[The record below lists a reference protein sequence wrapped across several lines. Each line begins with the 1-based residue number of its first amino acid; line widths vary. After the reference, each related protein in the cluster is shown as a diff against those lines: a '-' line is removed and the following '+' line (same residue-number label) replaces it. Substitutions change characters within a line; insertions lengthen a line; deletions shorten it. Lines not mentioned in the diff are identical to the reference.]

1 MKRGRKVKRARLGK
15 IIFFPLILIA
25 ALNFMKLYDINL
37 ISSEKMKEIQNVV
50 DKTSIGKIQVN
61 WKDVAAI
68 ASVEYAPDTM
78 TKQEIENTAN
88 LFIEKKETQYRL
100 KEIDEVIEALAYS
113 EKQKKEVN
121 AYLEY
126 LNAEGTSSTLEN
138 KDSLQVSFISSI
150 KEGAI
155 DNYKEY
161 GILPS
166 ITIAQAILESG
177 WGKSE
182 LSVKYN
188 NIFGIKSYNWD
199 GKSATIRTSEFHEEN
214 IQADFRVYDT
224 ISDSLQDHSVFLTEN
239 PRYEKN
245 GLFSAKTYS
254 EQATAL
260 QEAGYSTIENEAGE
274 KIYSEL
280 LIELIRQHQLQL
292 IDSEAH
298 LGHG

>member
-1 MKRGRKVKRARLGK
+1 MKRASLGK

-25 ALNFMKLYDINL
+25 ALNFMKLYNINL

-50 DKTSIGKIQVN
+50 DETSIGKIQVN

-78 TKQEIENTAN
+78 KKQEIEKTAN

-100 KEIDEVIEALAYS
+100 KEINEVIEALAYS

-121 AYLEY
+121 AYLKY
-126 LNAEGTSSTLEN
+126 LNAEGTSSNLEN

-155 DNYKEY
+155 DNYNEY

-199 GKSATIRTSEFHEEN
+199 GKSANIRTSEFHEEN

-292 IDSEAH
+292 IDSDAQ

>member
-1 MKRGRKVKRARLGK
+1 MKRARLGK
-15 IIFFPLILIA
+15 IIFFTLILIV
-25 ALNFMKLYDINL
+25 ALNFIKLFDINS
-37 ISSEKMKEIQNVV
+37 ISTEKMKEIQNVV

-68 ASVEYAPDTM
+68 ASVEYALDTM
-78 TKQEIENTAN
+78 TKQEIEKTAN
-88 LFIEKKETQYRL
+88 LFIEKKKNQYRL
-100 KEIDEVIEALAYS
+100 KGVDEVIEALAYS

-121 AYLEY
+121 AYLKY
-126 LNAEGTSSTLEN
+126 LNGETSSNIEN
-138 KDSLQVSFISSI
+138 NDSVQVSFISSI

-155 DNYKEY
+155 DNYKEN

-199 GKSATIRTSEFHEEN
+199 GKSANISTREFHEEN

-224 ISDSLQDHSVFLTEN
+224 ISDSLQDHAAFLTEN

-245 GLFSAKTYS
+245 GLFSSKTYT

-280 LIELIRQHQLQL
+280 LIELIRQYQLQL
-292 IDSEAH
+292 IDSEAQ
-298 LGHG
+298 LGYG

>member
-1 MKRGRKVKRARLGK
+1 MKRASLGK

-50 DKTSIGKIQVN
+50 DETSIGKIQVN

-78 TKQEIENTAN
+78 TKQEIEKTAN

-100 KEIDEVIEALAYS
+100 KEINEVIEALAYS

-121 AYLEY
+121 AYMKY
-126 LNAEGTSSTLEN
+126 LNAEGTSSNLEN

-155 DNYKEY
+155 DNYNEY

-199 GKSATIRTSEFHEEN
+199 GKSANIRTSEFHEEN

-292 IDSEAH
+292 IDSDAQ

>member
-1 MKRGRKVKRARLGK
+1 MKRARLGK
-15 IIFFPLILIA
+15 IIFFSLILVA
-25 ALNFMKLYDINL
+25 ALCFMKLYDINL
-37 ISSEKMKEIQNVV
+37 ISPEKMKEIQNVV
-50 DKTSIGKIQVN
+50 DETSIGKVQVN

-78 TKQEIENTAN
+78 TKQEIEKTAN

-100 KEIDEVIEALAYS
+100 KEIDEVMEALTYS

-121 AYLEY
+121 AYLKY
-126 LNAEGTSSTLEN
+126 LNGEGKNSNLEN

-155 DNYKEY
+155 DNYNEY

-199 GKSATIRTSEFHEEN
+199 GKSANISTSEFHEEN

-239 PRYEKN
+239 PRYEKS

-292 IDSEAH
+292 IDSEAQ

>member
-1 MKRGRKVKRARLGK
+1 MKRASLGK
-15 IIFFPLILIA
+15 IIFFTLILIA
-25 ALNFMKLYDINL
+25 ALILIKFYNINS
-37 ISSEKMKEIQNVV
+37 ISIEKMKEIQHVV
-50 DKTSIGKIQVN
+50 DETSIGKIQVN

-68 ASVEYAPDTM
+68 ASVDYSLDTM
-78 TKQEIENTAN
+78 TKQEIENTAK
-88 LFIEKKETQYRL
+88 LFIEKKKTLYRL
-100 KEIDEVIEALAYS
+100 KEIDEVIEALAYT
-113 EKQKKEVN
+113 EKQKKEVH

-126 LNAEGTSSTLEN
+126 LNDEGTGLNIGN

-150 KEGAI
+150 KGGAI

-188 NIFGIKSYNWD
+188 NIFGIKSHNWD
-199 GKSATIRTSEFHEEN
+199 GKSVNIGTSEFHEEN

-245 GLFSAKTYS
+245 GLFSSKTYT

-260 QEAGYSTIENEAGE
+260 QEAGYSTLENEAGE
-274 KIYSEL
+274 KIYGEL
-280 LIELIRQHQLQL
+280 LIELINQYQLQL
-292 IDSEAH
+292 IDSEAQ
-298 LGHG
+298 LGYS

>member
-1 MKRGRKVKRARLGK
+1 MKRARLGK
-15 IIFFPLILIA
+15 IIFFTLILIA
-25 ALNFMKLYDINL
+25 ALNLIKLFDINS
-37 ISSEKMKEIQNVV
+37 ISTEKMKEIQNVV
-50 DKTSIGKIQVN
+50 DETSIGKIQVN

-78 TKQEIENTAN
+78 TKQEIEKTAN

-100 KEIDEVIEALAYS
+100 KKIDEVIKALAYS

-121 AYLEY
+121 ANLKY
-126 LNAEGTSSTLEN
+126 LNAEGTSSNLEN

-199 GKSATIRTSEFHEEN
+199 GKSANISTSEFHQEN
-214 IQADFRVYDT
+214 ILADFRVYDT

-239 PRYEKN
+239 PRYEQS
-245 GLFSAKTYS
+245 GLFSAKTYT

>member
-1 MKRGRKVKRARLGK
+1 MKRARLGK
-15 IIFFPLILIA
+15 IIIFALILIG
-25 ALNFMKLYDINL
+25 ALNVIKLFDINS
-37 ISSEKMKEIQNVV
+37 ISTEKMKEIQNVV
-50 DKTSIGKIQVN
+50 DETSIGKIQVN

-68 ASVEYAPDTM
+68 ASVEYALDAM
-78 TKQEIENTAN
+78 TKQEIEKTAN
-88 LFIEKKETQYRL
+88 LFIEKKKNQYRL
-100 KEIDEVIEALAYS
+100 KEVDEVIEALAYS

-121 AYLEY
+121 AYLKY
-126 LNAEGTSSTLEN
+126 LNDETSSNIEN
-138 KDSLQVSFISSI
+138 NDSVQVTFISSI

-155 DNYKEY
+155 DNYKEN

-199 GKSATIRTSEFHEEN
+199 GKSANISTREFHEEN

-224 ISDSLQDHSVFLTEN
+224 ISDSLQDHAAFLTKN

-245 GLFSAKTYS
+245 GLFSAKTYT

-274 KIYSEL
+274 KIYSKL
-280 LIELIRQHQLQL
+280 LIELIRQYQLQL
-292 IDSEAH
+292 IDSEAQ
-298 LGHG
+298 LGYG

>member
-1 MKRGRKVKRARLGK
+1 MKRASLGK
-15 IIFFPLILIA
+15 IIFFTLILIG
-25 ALNFMKLYDINL
+25 ALNFIKLFDINS
-37 ISSEKMKEIQNVV
+37 ISTEKMKEIQNVV

-68 ASVEYAPDTM
+68 ASVEYELDTM
-78 TKQEIENTAN
+78 TKQEIEKTAN
-88 LFIEKKETQYRL
+88 LFIEKKRNQYQL
-100 KEIDEVIEALAYS
+100 KEVDEVIEALAYS

-121 AYLEY
+121 AYLKY
-126 LNAEGTSSTLEN
+126 LNGETSSNIEN
-138 KDSLQVSFISSI
+138 NDSVQVSFISSI

-155 DNYKEY
+155 DNYKEN

-199 GKSATIRTSEFHEEN
+199 GKSANISTREFHEEN

-224 ISDSLQDHSVFLTEN
+224 ISDSLQDHAAFLTEN

-245 GLFSAKTYS
+245 GLFSSKTYT

-280 LIELIRQHQLQL
+280 LIELIRQYQLQL
-292 IDSEAH
+292 IDSEAQ
-298 LGHG
+298 LGYG

>member
-1 MKRGRKVKRARLGK
+1 MKRASLGK

-25 ALNFMKLYDINL
+25 ALNFMKLYNINL

-50 DKTSIGKIQVN
+50 DETSIGKIQVN

-78 TKQEIENTAN
+78 TKQEIEKTAN

-100 KEIDEVIEALAYS
+100 KEINEVIEALAYS

-121 AYLEY
+121 AYLKY
-126 LNAEGTSSTLEN
+126 LNAEGTSSNLEN

-155 DNYKEY
+155 DNYNEY

-199 GKSATIRTSEFHEEN
+199 GKSANIRTSEFHEEN

-292 IDSEAH
+292 IDSDAQ

>member
-1 MKRGRKVKRARLGK
+1 MKRANLGK
-15 IIFFPLILIA
+15 IIIFTLVLIA
-25 ALNFMKLYDINL
+25 ALKFIKSFDINS
-37 ISSEKMKEIQNVV
+37 ISTEKMIEIQNVV
-50 DKTSIGKIQVN
+50 DETSIGKIQVN

-68 ASVEYAPDTM
+68 ASVEYALDTTSREEIKKM
-78 TKQEIENTAN
+78 TN
-88 LFIEKKETQYRL
+88 LFMEKRENQYRL
-100 KEIDEVIEALAYS
+100 KEVDEVTEALAYD
-113 EKQKKEVN
+113 EKQKKKVK
-121 AYLEY
+121 AYLKC
-126 LNAEGTSSTLEN
+126 LNAVRNFSKMEN
-138 KDSLQVSFISSI
+138 EDSLQMNFIASI

-155 DNYKEY
+155 DNYKKY

-199 GKSATIRTSEFHEEN
+199 GESTNISTSEFHDDN

-239 PRYEKN
+239 PRYEKH
-245 GLFSAKTYS
+245 GLFSSKTYT

-260 QEAGYSTIENEAGE
+260 QEAGYSTKENEAGE

-280 LIELIRQHQLQL
+280 LIELIRQYQLQL
-292 IDSEAH
+292 FDSEAH
-298 LGHG
+298 LEYG

>member
-1 MKRGRKVKRARLGK
+1 MKRARLGK
-15 IIFFPLILIA
+15 IIFFTLILIA
-25 ALNFMKLYDINL
+25 ALNLIKLFDINS
-37 ISSEKMKEIQNVV
+37 ISTEKMKEIQNVV
-50 DKTSIGKIQVN
+50 DETSIGKIQVN

-78 TKQEIENTAN
+78 TKQEIEKTAN

-100 KEIDEVIEALAYS
+100 KEIDEVIKALAYS

-121 AYLEY
+121 AYLKY
-126 LNAEGTSSTLEN
+126 LNAEGTSSNLKN

-199 GKSATIRTSEFHEEN
+199 GKSANINTSEFHEEN

-239 PRYEKN
+239 PRYEKS
-245 GLFSAKTYS
+245 GLFSAKTYT

-260 QEAGYSTIENEAGE
+260 QEAGYSTVENEAGE

-280 LIELIRQHQLQL
+280 LIELVRQHQLQL

>member
-1 MKRGRKVKRARLGK
+1 MKRGRKVKRARFGK
-15 IIFFPLILIA
+15 IIFFTLILIA
-25 ALNFMKLYDINL
+25 ALNFIKLFDIYS
-37 ISSEKMKEIQNVV
+37 ISTEKMEEIQNVV
-50 DKTSIGKIQVN
+50 DETSMGKIQVN

-78 TKQEIENTAN
+78 TKLEIEKTAN
-88 LFIEKKETQYRL
+88 LFIEKKKNQYRL

-113 EKQKKEVN
+113 EKQEKEVQ

-126 LNAEGTSSTLEN
+126 LNAEGTSSNIVN
-138 KDSLQVSFISSI
+138 KDSVQVSFISSI

-199 GKSATIRTSEFHEEN
+199 GKSANISTSEFHEEN

-245 GLFSAKTYS
+245 GLFSAKTYT

>member
-1 MKRGRKVKRARLGK
+1 MKRARLGK

-25 ALNFMKLYDINL
+25 ALCFMKLYDINL

-50 DKTSIGKIQVN
+50 DETSIGKVQVN
-61 WKDVAAI
+61 WKVVAAI
-68 ASVEYAPDTM
+68 ASVEYVPDTM
-78 TKQEIENTAN
+78 TKQEIEKTAN

-121 AYLEY
+121 AYLKY
-126 LNAEGTSSTLEN
+126 LNAEGSSSNLEN

-182 LSVKYN
+182 LSVRYN

-199 GKSATIRTSEFHEEN
+199 GKSANISTSEFHEEN

-245 GLFSAKTYS
+245 GLFSAKTYL

-292 IDSEAH
+292 IDSEAY